1 MMQIIQTLRVL
12 SKICKPT
19 FNLLN
24 NTIDLLCIALIT
36 LILSCP
42 ELSKHNRCYPLK
54 RKNLRRSR
62 IKLLKKFK
70 N

>member
-24 NTIDLLCIALIT
+24 NTIDLLRIALIA

-42 ELSKHNRCYPLK
+42 ELSKHNRCYRLK
-54 RKNLRRSR
+54 RKKLQRSP
-62 IKLLKKFK
+62 IKLLKNFK